1 MSSWSSSTGEQLR
14 AALQSLWAHRLR
26 SVLTTL
32 GIIIGVASVI
42 TVVNLTKSLEA
53 RIMADVNKEG
63 SLTFFLSPGMSQK
76 AWLQGKKIRRQPL
89 DRETLRDLKEMVPQ
103 LKLASPDV
111 YIWGRN
117 MAKSGDATRRV
128 FLHAIGEAGLDLANL
143 EVTYGRAFTA
153 TDRTTRSPVVILG
166 AKIASELGLEQ
177 GVGRTFTIN
186 GQTAEVV
193 GILKKQ
199 GDIPMMP
206 QDDEAFWG
214 TDNEVFVP
222 FGSFK
227 ELMQPWNLENISYR
241 LQMDPSL
248 SSVEAEELLR
258 TSLRRVRGLRGDDPD
273 NFDLSTNQKQV
284 EMVEKLTGS
293 LMLAA
298 GGMVSI
304 SLLVGGIGVMNIM
317 LVNVTERTREIGIRK
332 ALGARR
338 RNILLQFLMEATLL
352 CLVGGVLGLALGLG
366 LGKVLSQMLLKHLG
380 SVPLWAV
387 GSALLVP
394 ATVGL
399 VFGLYPAA
407 KASKLD
413 PIEAL
418 RYE

>member
-1 MSSWSSSTGEQLR
+1 VITWSGPIREQVH
-14 AALQSLWAHRLR
+14 AALGSIWAHRMR

-63 SLTFFLSPGMSQK
+63 SLTFFLSPGMSNQ
-76 AWLQGKKIRRQPL
+76 AWRQGKKIRRQPL
-89 DRETLRDLKEMVPQ
+89 NDETIRDLKEMVPE
-103 LKLASPDV
+103 LRLASPDV
-111 YIWGRN
+111 YLWGRN
-117 MAKSGDATRRV
+117 TAKAGDITRRI
-128 FLHAIGEAGLDLANL
+128 FIHAIGEEGLDLANL
-143 EVTYGRAFTA
+143 ELTEGRSFTI
-153 TDRTTRSPVVILG
+153 TDRSIRAPVVILG
-166 AKIASELGLEQ
+166 SKIAGELGLEH
-177 GVGRTFTIN
+177 GVDRTFTIN

-199 GDIPMMP
+199 GDIPMVP
-206 QDDEAFWG
+206 QDDEAIWG

-227 ELMQPWNLENISYR
+227 ELMQPWVLENISYR
-241 LQMDPSL
+241 LQMDPKLSL
-248 SSVEAEELLR
+248 PEAEELLR
-258 TSLRRVRGLRGDDPD
+258 TSLRRSRGLRGDDAD
-273 NFDLSTNQKQV
+273 NFDLTTNKKQV

-317 LVNVTERTREIGIRK
+317 LVSVTERTREIGIRK

-338 RNILLQFLMEATLL
+338 RNILMQFLIEAMVL
-352 CLVGGVLGLALGLG
+352 CLVGGIIGLILGLG
-366 LGKVLSQMLLKHLG
+366 LGGILSQALLKHMG
-380 SVPLWAV
+380 SVPPWAI
-387 GSALLVP
+387 AAAFLVP

-399 VFGLYPAA
+399 SFGLYPAA

>member
-1 MSSWSSSTGEQLR
+1 MTGWSTQAREQLR
-14 AALQSLWAHRLR
+14 AALQSIWAHRMR

-32 GIIIGVASVI
+32 GIIIGVTSVI

-53 RIMADVNKEG
+53 RIMADVNQEG
-63 SLTFFLSPGMSQK
+63 SLTFFLSPGMSNK
-76 AWLQGKKIRRQPL
+76 AWRAGKKVKRQPL
-89 DRETLRDLKEMVPQ
+89 DSETIRDLREMVPQ
-103 LKLASPDV
+103 VKTASPDM

-117 MAKSGDATRRV
+117 TAKSGDVTRRV
-128 FLHAIGEAGLDLANL
+128 MIHAIGEQGLDLANL
-143 EVTYGRAFTA
+143 KLADGRPFTA
-153 TDRTTRSPVVILG
+153 TDRSTRAPVVVLG
-166 AKIASELGLEQ
+166 ARIAEELGLEQ

-193 GILKKQ
+193 GLLKKQ
-199 GDIPMMP
+199 GDMPFVP
-206 QDDEAFWG
+206 QDDEASWG
-214 TDNEVFVP
+214 PDNEVFVP

-227 ELMQPWNLENISYR
+227 EFMQPWMLDNISYR
-241 LQMDPSL
+241 LQVEPTL
-248 SSVEAEELLR
+248 PPAEAEELLR
-258 TSLRRVRGLRGDDPD
+258 QSLRRVRGLRGDDVD

-317 LVNVTERTREIGIRK
+317 LVSVTERTREIGIRK

-338 RNILLQFLMEATLL
+338 WNILTQFLIEATLL
-352 CLVGGVLGLALGLG
+352 CLVGGILGLALGLT
-366 LGKVLSQMLLKHLG
+366 LGSVLSQLLLKQMG
-380 SVPLWAV
+380 SVPVWAL
-387 GSALLVP
+387 AAAFLVP
-394 ATVGL
+394 AAVGL
-399 VFGLYPAA
+399 GFGLYPAA

>member
-1 MSSWSSSTGEQLR
+1 VITWSGPIREQVH
-14 AALQSLWAHRLR
+14 AALGSIWAHRMR

-63 SLTFFLSPGMSQK
+63 SLTFFLSPGMSNQ
-76 AWLQGKKIRRQPL
+76 AWRQGKKIRRQPL
-89 DRETLRDLKEMVPQ
+89 NDETIRDLKEMVPE
-103 LKLASPDV
+103 LRLASPDV
-111 YIWGRN
+111 YLWGRN
-117 MAKSGDATRRV
+117 TAKAGDITRRI
-128 FLHAIGEAGLDLANL
+128 FIHAIGEEGLDLANL
-143 EVTYGRAFTA
+143 ELTEGRSFTI
-153 TDRTTRSPVVILG
+153 TDRSTRAPVVILG
-166 AKIASELGLEQ
+166 SKIAGELGLEH
-177 GVGRTFTIN
+177 GVDRTFTIN

-199 GDIPMMP
+199 GDIPMVP
-206 QDDEAFWG
+206 QDDEAIWG

-227 ELMQPWNLENISYR
+227 ELMQPWVLENISYR
-241 LQMDPSL
+241 LQMDPKLSL
-248 SSVEAEELLR
+248 PEAEELLR
-258 TSLRRVRGLRGDDPD
+258 TSLRRSRGLRGDDAD
-273 NFDLSTNQKQV
+273 NFDLTTNKKQV

-317 LVNVTERTREIGIRK
+317 LVSVTERTREIGIRK

-338 RNILLQFLMEATLL
+338 RNILMQFLIEAMVL
-352 CLVGGVLGLALGLG
+352 CLVGGIIGLILGLG
-366 LGKVLSQMLLKHLG
+366 LGGILSQALLKHMG
-380 SVPLWAV
+380 SVPPWAI
-387 GSALLVP
+387 AAAFLVP

-399 VFGLYPAA
+399 SFGLYPAA

>member
-1 MSSWSSSTGEQLR
+1 M
-14 AALQSLWAHRLR
+14 R

-63 SLTFFLSPGMSQK
+63 SLTFFLSPGMSNQ
-76 AWLQGKKIRRQPL
+76 AWRQGKKVRRQPL
-89 DRETLRDLKEMVPQ
+89 NDETIRDLKEMVPQ
-103 LKLASPDV
+103 LKIASPDT

-117 MAKSGDATRRV
+117 TAKIGDITRRI
-128 FLHAIGEAGLDLANL
+128 FLHAIGEEGLDLANL
-143 EVTYGRAFTA
+143 ELAEGRAFTI
-153 TDRTTRSPVVILG
+153 TDRKTHAPVVILG
-166 AKIASELGLEQ
+166 SKIATELGLEN
-177 GVGRTFTIN
+177 GVDRTFTIN

-199 GDIPMMP
+199 GDIPMVP
-206 QDDEAFWG
+206 QDDEAIWG

-227 ELMQPWNLENISYR
+227 ELMQPWVLDNISYR
-241 LQMDPSL
+241 LQMDPTMSL
-248 SSVEAEELLR
+248 AEAEELLR
-258 TSLRRVRGLRGDDPD
+258 GSLRRSRGLRGDDPD
-273 NFDLSTNQKQV
+273 NFDLTTNKKQV
-284 EMVEKLTGS
+284 EMVEKITGS

-317 LVNVTERTREIGIRK
+317 LVSVTERTREIGIRK

-338 RNILLQFLMEATLL
+338 KNILMQFLIEAMVL
-352 CLVGGVLGLALGLG
+352 CLVGGVIGLAIGLG
-366 LGKVLSQMLLKHLG
+366 LGGILSQALLKHIG
-380 SVPLWAV
+380 SVPTWAI
-387 GSALLVP
+387 GAAFLVP

-399 VFGLYPAA
+399 TFGLYPAA

>member
-1 MSSWSSSTGEQLR
+1 MTWTGPFREQVH
-14 AALQSLWAHRLR
+14 AALASIWAHRMR

-63 SLTFFLSPGMSQK
+63 SLTFFLSPGMSQQ
-76 AWLQGKKIRRQPL
+76 AWRQGKKVRRQPL
-89 DRETLRDLKEMVPQ
+89 NEETIRDLKEMVPE
-103 LKLASPDV
+103 LRLASPDM

-117 MAKSGDATRRV
+117 SAKAGDVTRRV
-128 FLHAIGEAGLDLANL
+128 FLHAIGEEGLDLANL
-143 EVTYGRAFTA
+143 ELAEGRTFTI
-153 TDRTTRSPVVILG
+153 TDRSTRAPVVILG
-166 AKIASELGLEQ
+166 AKIATELGLEH
-177 GVGRTFTIN
+177 GVDRTFTIN
-186 GQTAEVV
+186 GQTAEVI

-199 GDIPMMP
+199 GDIPMVP
-206 QDDEAFWG
+206 QDDDAIWG

-227 ELMQPWNLENISYR
+227 ELMQTWMLDNISYR
-241 LQMDPSL
+241 LQMDPTLSL
-248 SSVEAEELLR
+248 AEAETMLR
-258 TSLRRVRGLRGDDPD
+258 TSLRRSRGLRGDDPD
-273 NFDLSTNQKQV
+273 NFDLSTNKKQV

-317 LVNVTERTREIGIRK
+317 LVSVTERTREIGIRK

-338 RNILLQFLMEATLL
+338 RNILLQFLIEAMVL
-352 CLVGGVLGLALGLG
+352 CLVGGVIGLVLGLG
-366 LGKVLSQMLLKHLG
+366 LGGVLSKVLLKHLG
-380 SVPLWAV
+380 SVPTWAI
-387 GSALLVP
+387 GAAFLVP
-394 ATVGL
+394 AAVGL
-399 VFGLYPAA
+399 TFGLYPAA

>member
-1 MSSWSSSTGEQLR
+1 M
-14 AALQSLWAHRLR
+14 R

-53 RIMADVNKEG
+53 RIMADVNQEG
-63 SLTFFLSPGMSQK
+63 SLTFFLSPGMSMK
-76 AWLQGKKIRRQPL
+76 AWRQGKKIRRQPL
-89 DRETLRDLKEMVPQ
+89 DAETIRDLKEMVPQ
-103 LKLASPDV
+103 VKLASPDM

-117 MAKSGDATRRV
+117 TAKARDVTRRV
-128 FLHAIGEAGLDLANL
+128 MIHAIGENGLDLANL
-143 EVTYGRAFTA
+143 QLAEGRAFTI
-153 TDRTTRSPVVILG
+153 TDRSTRAPVVVLG
-166 AKIASELGLEQ
+166 ARIAEELGLEKS
-177 GVGRTFTIN
+177 VGRTFTLN
-186 GQTAEVV
+186 GQTAELV
-193 GILKKQ
+193 GVLKKQ
-199 GDIPMMP
+199 GDMPFVP
-206 QDDEAFWG
+206 QDDEASWG
-214 TDNEVFVP
+214 PDSEVFIP

-227 ELMQPWNLENISYR
+227 EFMQPWMLDNISFR
-241 LQMDPSL
+241 LQVDPSL
-248 SSVEAEELLR
+248 SSAEAEELLR

-317 LVNVTERTREIGIRK
+317 LVSVTERTREIGIRK

-338 RNILLQFLMEATLL
+338 RNILMQFLIEATLL
-352 CLVGGVLGLALGLG
+352 CLVGGVLGLGLGLG
-366 LGKVLSQMLLKHLG
+366 LGKVLSQVLLKHLG
-380 SVPLWAV
+380 TVPLWAV

-394 ATVGL
+394 ASVGL
-399 VFGLYPAA
+399 IFGLYPAA